1 MSTKI
6 KAGLLLPAGTAV
18 NPEPIFVEDYKS
30 IQQYVGG
37 AFDCVVTNLG
47 KDDVSF
53 LGYVNDE
60 GLILDM
66 EFNYIASALFQ
77 RELRGDCVL
86 LWGLSPEGEYDGED
100 YDLPEQMTK
109 FVCGTLMDTVAVCYG
124 QSALLSIFC
133 DIAVEVGLYT
143 KDEVMT
149 QSFEL
154 AEASSRGDYEAREKI
169 LEFFTSMIKTII
181 GLNLGDESIE
191 TVGNMLIE
199 DLESTLKKGQ

>member
-6 KAGLLLPAGTAV
+6 KAGLLLPAGTSV

-37 AFDCVVTNLG
+37 NFDCVVTNLG
-47 KDDVSF
+47 KDHVSF
-53 LGYVNDE
+53 LGYVHDE

-77 RELRGDCVL
+77 RELHGDCVL
-86 LWGLSPEGEYDGED
+86 LWGLNSEGEYDGED
-100 YDLPEQMTK
+100 YDLPEQMTN

-124 QSALLSIFC
+124 QSALLSVFC
-133 DIAVEVGLYT
+133 EIAVEVGLYS
-143 KDEVMT
+143 KDEVVT
-149 QSFEL
+149 QSLEL
-154 AEASSRGDYEAREKI
+154 AEASSRGDSEAREQI
-169 LEFFTSMIKTII
+169 LGFFTSMIKTII
-181 GLNLGDESIE
+181 ALDLGDDSIK

-199 DLESTLKKGQ
+199 DLESSLKKGK